1 MFSASQASSNM
12 KTTTIIAASLFA
24 AAPAIAETI
33 HGLVVF
39 TRHGDR
45 TSKTYKGY
53 QMTPLGAEQVFQSG
67 SRYRQRYIE
76 EGAPSQILGIS
87 ADEYKPSQLW
97 TSAPD
102 QSVSRNVAI

>member
-1 MFSASQASSNM
+1 MRRG
-12 KTTTIIAASLFA
+12 IVVAASLLA
-24 AAPAIAETI
+24 ATPAIAETV

-53 QMTPLGAEQVFQSG
+53 QMTRLGVEQVFQSG

-76 EGAPSQILGIS
+76 EDAPSQILGIS
-87 ADEYKPSQLW
+87 VDEYKPSQLW
-97 TSAPD
+97 VSAPD
-102 QSVSRNVAI
+102 QSVGRDAALRLHGLC